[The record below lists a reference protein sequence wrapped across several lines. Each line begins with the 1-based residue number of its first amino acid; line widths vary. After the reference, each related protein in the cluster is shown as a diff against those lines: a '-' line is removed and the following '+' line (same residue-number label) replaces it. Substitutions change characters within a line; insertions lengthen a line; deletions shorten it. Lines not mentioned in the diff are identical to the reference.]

1 MKKTLLVA
9 AAALT
14 ALFAGGAAMAQD
26 DAGGLSYNLAVTN
39 NYVWRGI
46 SQTNDKAALQGG
58 IDYKK
63 GTFYAGAWASNV
75 DFDYGDNGAS
85 TELDL
90 YMGLTPTVG
99 NWSFDFG
106 AIAYTYPSSGG
117 DAIGELKA
125 AVSHPMG
132 AGTIGTAL
140 YLPTETMDDPYYE
153 VNASY
158 PLSSNVT
165 LSGAI
170 GNFELN
176 SGTCALNP
184 ARSCTGYTTA
194 NVGITYAFNDTLSLD
209 LRASDASKGYDG
221 KTHDYILAT
230 LKAGF

>member
-1 MKKTLLVA
+1 MKTSLFVA
-9 AAALT
+9 AAAIS

-26 DAGGLSYNLAVTN
+26 SGSLSYNLAVTN

-46 SQTNDKAALQGG
+46 TQTNDNAALQGG

-75 DFDYGDNGAS
+75 DFDYGDKGAS

-90 YMGLTPTVG
+90 YLGLQPTVG
-99 NWSFDFG
+99 DWSFDFG

-117 DAIGELKA
+117 DPIGELKA
-125 AVSHPMG
+125 AVSHPLG
-132 AGTIGTAL
+132 AGSIGTAL
-140 YLPTETMDDPYYE
+140 YLPTENMEDPYYE

-158 PLSSNVT
+158 PLSSSLT

-170 GNFELN
+170 GNYELN
-176 SGTCALNP
+176 SGTCATNP
-184 ARSCTGYTTA
+184 ARTCTGYTTA
-194 NVGITYAFNDTLSLD
+194 NVGVTYAFNDTLSLD